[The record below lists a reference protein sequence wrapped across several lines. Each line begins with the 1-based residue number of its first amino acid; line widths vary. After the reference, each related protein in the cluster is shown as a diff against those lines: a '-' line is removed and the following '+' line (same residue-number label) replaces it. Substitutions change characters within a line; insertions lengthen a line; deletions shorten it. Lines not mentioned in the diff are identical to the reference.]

1 MPIGQRVV
9 TRYVKHPAVASGHLA
24 DGDPL
29 DAGTAHIVH
38 SNLSHLSE
46 RNVRLVAHALG
57 PGEVDWQGAWSG
69 VIDETQI
76 VGALDVYSL
85 IPWYRDRTAKL
96 FGPLALSMARVQ
108 TAPAGLVPRKIRV
121 VVQGTKSA
129 MVGTDL
135 YVYAVLTATCDT
147 PIRSLRYAT
156 ATASKSAGGSDTL
169 CVFNLTLT
177 PELVR
182 PTQEWPCREASS
194 GLGATAAITPA
205 WLWVGWRSTT
215 TLGLVGSDPD
225 TIESVSVFEIWE

>member
-69 VIDETQI
+69 VIDETQV

-135 YVYAVLTATCDT
+135 YVYAVLTATCDA

-225 TIESVSVFEIWE
+225 TIESISVFEIWE

>member
-76 VGALDVYSL
+76 VGAVDVYSL

-225 TIESVSVFEIWE
+225 TIESISVFEIWE